1 LRGPA
6 RPTRRDY
13 WYPVGEW
20 KHYKKPWVDMPAES
34 LEALYLDHF
43 LMASDAALY
52 GFIVAQDA
60 HPFM

>member
-1 LRGPA
+1 
-6 RPTRRDY
+6 
-13 WYPVGEW
+13 VGEW
-20 KHYKKPWVDMPAES
+20 KHYKKPWVDMSAES